1 VNARLGIARPAT
13 APLPIAACGA
23 AIALVVGLAWAGSGA
38 PLTPDMAWFAGAG
51 LAIVLSLGYLAWQ
64 VNPAYIFA
72 AAVVLSPLAGN
83 WQALGVPGALGLDR
97 LLLVVAV
104 SVVLLRE
111 LLAERETRLRLEP
124 VHWVLAAAVVYAAG
138 SALAAGTL
146 TDNDS
151 FFRLLQVYGL
161 LPFLAFLTA
170 PLVFRH
176 RRDREILLIAFV
188 GLGAYLGLT
197 ALFETVG
204 LDALVFPKYILNP
217 NYGTHFGRARGPFVE
232 AVTNGTGL
240 YVCAVASAIA
250 FTIWQRPG
258 KRALA
263 ASVGALCLLGTLLTL
278 QRSVWL
284 GTLLATIV
292 AMLSIRELRRLMIPA
307 LAGGAVAVLAALAF
321 VPGLAGHTQ
330 ERIGDQQTVQDR
342 ENANRAAINMV
353 ESRPLFGFGWGEF
366 KRKGIDYFQ
375 LSPDFPL
382 TTTVV
387 HNLFLGLA
395 AELGLIGL
403 TLWVI
408 GFLLGVVTAMV
419 ARPPPELR
427 AWRTGLVAIGVFY
440 LVVCNFVPPVVFPN
454 LIIWLWA
461 GVVWVGRTGASEV
474 EHATM
479 APPPEI
485 AQVRL

>member
-1 VNARLGIARPAT
+1 LNARLSIARPAA
-13 APLPIAACGA
+13 APLSAAAVGL
-23 AIALVVGLAWAGSGA
+23 AIALVAGLAWTGSGE
-38 PLTPDMAWFAGAG
+38 PSTPDLAWLAGAG
-51 LAIVLSLGYLAWQ
+51 LAIIVSLGYLAWQ

-72 AAVVLSPLAGN
+72 TAVVLSPLAGN
-83 WQALGVPGALGLDR
+83 WQALGIPGALGLDR

-104 SVVLLRE
+104 SVVVLRE
-111 LLAERETRLRLEP
+111 LLSERGTRLRLEP
-124 VHWVLAAAVVYAAG
+124 VHWVLAAAIIYVTG

-146 TDNDS
+146 TDTDS
-151 FFRLLQVYGL
+151 FFRWLQIYGL

-204 LDALVFPKYILNP
+204 LDALVFPKYILDP

-240 YVCAVASAIA
+240 YVCAVAAAIA
-250 FTIWQRPG
+250 FTSWQRPG
-258 KRALA
+258 KRVLA
-263 ASVGALCLLGTLLTL
+263 AGVGGLCLLGTLLTL

-284 GTLLATIV
+284 ATLLATII
-292 AMLSIRELRRLMIPA
+292 AMLSIRELRRLMIPS
-307 LAGGAVAVLAALAF
+307 LAVGAIAILAALAF
-321 VPGLAGHTQ
+321 VPGLAGHSQ
-330 ERIGDQQTVQDR
+330 ERLGDQRTVQDR
-342 ENANRAAINMV
+342 ENANRAAINMI
-353 ESRPLFGFGWGEF
+353 ESRPLLGFGWGEF
-366 KRKGIDYFQ
+366 NEQGVDYFQ

-382 TTTVV
+382 SITVV

-395 AELGLIGL
+395 AELGLVGL
-403 TLWVI
+403 TLWVV
-408 GFLLGVVTAMV
+408 GFLLGVGTAMV

-440 LVVCNFVPPVVFPN
+440 LVVSNFVPPVVFPN
-454 LIIWLWA
+454 LIVWLWA
-461 GVVWVGRTGASEV
+461 GVVWAGRV
-474 EHATM
+474 
-479 APPPEI
+479 PPPKAEQAAAPASLGV
-485 AQVRL
+485 AQARP

>member
-1 VNARLGIARPAT
+1 VI
-13 APLPIAACGA
+13 
-23 AIALVVGLAWAGSGA
+23 VV
-38 PLTPDMAWFAGAG
+38 
-51 LAIVLSLGYLAWQ
+51 SLGYLAWQ

-72 AAVVLSPLAGN
+72 AAVVLAPLAGN
-83 WQALGVPGALGLDR
+83 WQVLGVPGALGLDR

-104 SVVLLRE
+104 SVALLRE
-111 LLAERETRLRLEP
+111 LLAKRESRLRLEP
-124 VHWVLAAAVVYAAG
+124 VHWVLAAAIVYATG
-138 SALAAGTL
+138 SALTAGTL
-146 TDNDS
+146 AESDS
-151 FFRLLQVYGL
+151 FFRLLQIYGL

-232 AVTNGTGL
+232 AVTNGTAL
-240 YVCAVASAIA
+240 YVCAVAAAIA
-250 FTIWQRPG
+250 YTSWQRPG

-263 ASVGALCLLGTLLTL
+263 AGVCGLCLLGTLLTL

-284 GTLLATIV
+284 ATLLATIV
-292 AMLSIRELRRLMIPA
+292 AMLSIRELRRLLVPA
-307 LAGGAVAVLAALAF
+307 LAVGAVAVLAALAF
-321 VPGLAGHTQ
+321 VPGLADHTQ
-330 ERIGDQQTVQDR
+330 ERIGDQRTVQDR

-353 ESRPLFGFGWGEF
+353 ESRPLLGFGWSEF
-366 KRKGIDYFQ
+366 DQKGVDYFQ
-375 LSPDFPL
+375 LSPDYPL
-382 TTTVV
+382 SITVV

-395 AELGLIGL
+395 AELGLVGL

-408 GFLLGVVTAMV
+408 GFLFGVVTAMV

-427 AWRTGLVAIGVFY
+427 AWRVGLIAIGVFY

-461 GVVWVGRTGASEV
+461 GVVWVGRVPAPRTKQINAPEV
-474 EHATM
+474 LGV
-479 APPPEI
+479 
-485 AQVRL
+485 AQARP

>member
-1 VNARLGIARPAT
+1 MNAPPSIARSVAT
-13 APLPIAACGA
+13 PLPLAVGGL
-23 AIALVVGLAWAGSGA
+23 AIALAAGLAWAGAGA
-38 PLTPDMAWFAGAG
+38 PLSPDLAWLAGAG
-51 LAIVLSLGYLAWQ
+51 LAVLVSLGYLAWQ
-64 VNPAYIFA
+64 VNPAYVFA

-104 SVVLLRE
+104 SVVLVRE
-111 LLAERETRLRLEP
+111 LLAEREARLRLEP
-124 VHWVLAAAVVYAAG
+124 VHWVLAAAVLYAAG
-138 SALAAGTL
+138 SALVAGTL
-146 TDNDS
+146 GDNDS
-151 FFRLLQVYGL
+151 FFRLFQVYGL

-217 NYGTHFGRARGPFVE
+217 SYGTHFGRARGPFVE

-250 FTIWQRPG
+250 FTSWQRPG
-258 KRALA
+258 KRAIA
-263 ASVGALCLLGTLLTL
+263 VSVGALCLLGTLLTL

-284 GTLLATIV
+284 ATVLATIV

-330 ERIGDQQTVQDR
+330 ERIGDQQTVEDR

-353 ESRPLFGFGWGEF
+353 ESRPLLGFGWGEF
-366 KRKGIDYFQ
+366 KKKGADYFQ
-375 LSPDFPL
+375 LSPDYPL
-382 TTTVV
+382 TITVV

-403 TLWVI
+403 TLWVL
-408 GFLLGVVTAMV
+408 GFLLGVVTPMV

-454 LIIWLWA
+454 LIVWLWA
-461 GVVWVGRTGASEV
+461 GVVWAGRAGRPKVQPIA
-474 EHATM
+474 AR
-479 APPPEI
+479 APET
-485 AQVRL
+485 AQAPL

>member
-1 VNARLGIARPAT
+1 MSARLRITRLGA
-13 APLPIAACGA
+13 APQLAAVAGL
-23 AIALVVGLAWAGSGA
+23 AIALVAGLAWAGSGY
-38 PLTPDMAWFAGAG
+38 PLTLDFAWIASAG
-51 LAIVLSLGYLAWQ
+51 LAILISMGYIAWQ

-72 AAVVLSPLAGN
+72 TTIVLTPLAGN
-83 WQALGVPGALGLDR
+83 WQAMGIPGALGLDR
-97 LLLVVAV
+97 LLLVVGIA
-104 SVVLLRE
+104 VVLLRE
-111 LLAERETRLRLEP
+111 LLSERKTSIRLES
-124 VHWVLAAAVVYAAG
+124 VHWVLAAAIVYAIG

-146 TDNDS
+146 TDADS

-197 ALFETVG
+197 ALFEAVG
-204 LDALVFPKYILNP
+204 LDALVFPKYILNS

-240 YVCAVASAIA
+240 YVCAVAAAIA
-250 FTIWQRPG
+250 FASWQRSG

-263 ASVGALCLLGTLLTL
+263 AGVCGLCLLGTLLTL

-284 GTLLATIV
+284 ATLLATIV
-292 AMLSIRELRRLMIPA
+292 AMLSIRELRRLTVPA
-307 LAGGAVAVLAALAF
+307 LAVGALAILAALAF

-330 ERIGDQQTVQDR
+330 ERIGDQRTVQDR

-353 ESRPLFGFGWGEF
+353 ESRPLLGFGWGEF
-366 KRKGIDYFQ
+366 NEKGVNYFQ
-375 LSPDFPL
+375 LSPDYPL
-382 TTTVV
+382 SLTVV

-403 TLWVI
+403 TLWAV
-408 GFLLGVVTAMV
+408 GFLLGVGGAMV

-427 AWRTGLVAIGVFY
+427 AWRAGLVAIGVFY

-454 LIIWLWA
+454 LIVWLWA
-461 GVVWVGRTGASEV
+461 GVVWAGRVPAPRAERV
-474 EHATM
+474 AT
-479 APPPEI
+479 ARPLGI
-485 AQVRL
+485 AQARP